1 MAQDIFEERK
11 ELTQLLIDA
20 HIMYGDKFVKEF
32 TKMIEK
38 KFPMNIKTETTMT
51 KDCEGQLKEI
61 YGLRV
66 VQKAESTPVLE
77 EETA

>member
-1 MAQDIFEERK
+1 MAFDILDERK

-32 TKMIEK
+32 NKMIEK
-38 KFPMNIKTETTMT
+38 KFPMNIKHTVAGV
-51 KDCEGQLKEI
+51 DNI
-61 YGLRV
+61 RSGLRIV
-66 VQKAESTPVLE
+66 EKAERTLVLV

>member
-38 KFPMNIKTETTMT
+38 KFPMKIKHTVAGVDNIRS
-51 KDCEGQLKEI
+51 
-61 YGLRV
+61 GLRIV
-66 VQKAESTPVLE
+66 EKAEPTTALI